1 MDQGPRNEQ
10 RPPHQESYNYHS
22 YQQRQQEPIDIDYER
37 QRAAATRD
45 YTTPAVITLIL
56 YFVCWLPGI
65 IANVIYY
72 LQAQKDEAMTGRSP
86 QGKGCLLAL
95 LLGIN
100 GVFALGILAY
110 CLLIAFSGAIA
121 TV

>member
-1 MDQGPRNEQ
+1 MDQDPRNEQ
-10 RPPHQESYNYHS
+10 RPPHQEPYNYHN
-22 YQQRQQEPIDIDYER
+22 YQQRQHESIDIDYER

-72 LQAQKDEAMTGRSP
+72 LQAQKDEAMIGRAP

-95 LLGIN
+95 LLVFN
-100 GVFALGILAY
+100 GLIALGVLVY
-110 CLLIAFSGAIA
+110 CLLIVFSGAIA
-121 TV
+121 AV